1 MASLVVNQGLI
12 RIGKQAFQST
22 NYNVARYI
30 RTMSADDSSTALTA
44 GATTLGSPTNQ
55 FDAAF
60 DATGNESSQTITCVM
75 TIPTGSGNFTIRRL
89 TEHDDTSANVTGS
102 STTLC
107 SGVDAQALTKT
118 SDFSLAVTKNFTFT
132 SV

>member
-1 MASLVVNQGLI
+1 MNQGLK
-12 RIGKQAFQST
+12 RLGAQAFQST
-22 NYNVARYI
+22 PTYNVARYV
-30 RTMSADDSSTALTA
+30 RTMSVDDSATALVA

-60 DATGNESSQTITCVM
+60 DATPTESSQTIICVM
-75 TIPTGSGNFTIRRL
+75 TVPTGSGNFTIRRI
-89 TEHDDTSANVTGS
+89 TEHDDTSTNVTGA
-102 STTLC
+102 STTLV

-118 SDFSLAVTKNFTFT
+118 SDFSLAITKNFTFT